1 MSGDDDLCVFT
12 IVTTLML
19 ALSNVAIGQVTV
31 NGKVRGELWRTD
43 KVSGVV
49 EVFHIWGRTAT
60 MPVKE
65 AWVNIEGDRISI
77 GAKCND
83 PVLDGKPRDGYHM
96 ADMTG
101 KVSKE
106 FPTQIQTIV
115 KTEMTGIGDDEEFRT
130 TKTAMVVMKDGK
142 PESLVFTCVDYATF
156 DVPKFIEKMKAD
168 GSETAKMSIDGLEE
182 FDEMGFRQRTFTAV
196 FKNE

>member
-1 MSGDDDLCVFT
+1 
-12 IVTTLML
+12 ML
-19 ALSNVAIGQVTV
+19 AMANSVSAQVTV
-31 NGKVRGELWRTD
+31 NGKVPGELWRTA
-43 KVSGVV
+43 KVDGVV

-65 AWVNIEGDRISI
+65 AWVNIEGDRISV
-77 GAKCND
+77 GAKCDD
-83 PVLDGKPRDGYHM
+83 PVLDGKPRDGYQM

-106 FPTQIQTIV
+106 FPTQIQTIT

-156 DVPKFIEKMKAD
+156 DIPAFIAKVNAS
-168 GSETAKMSIDGLEE
+168 GSELAKRSAEGLDE
-182 FDEMGFRQRTFTAV
+182 FDKLGFRVRTFRAV
-196 FKNE
+196 FR